1 MLLGFEVHVFEVE
14 KCSTYFASAHCKEDS
29 PSARHATGLWLQGF
43 IVLLH
48 QLSQVSC
55 ALWLAQQHWLV
66 LLHAGPDA
74 LPLPPERLVYSS
86 NSSSSIS
93 SSSSSVVS
101 ALFVVLCV
109 AAVAVRSISS
119 DSNWQRLYTWQLLR
133 KAITTV

>member
-1 MLLGFEVHVFEVE
+1 MCLKL
-14 KCSTYFASAHCKEDS
+14 KSSTYFASAHCKEDS
-29 PSARHATGLWLQGF
+29 PSARHTTGLWLQCF

-86 NSSSSIS
+86 S
-93 SSSSSVVS
+93 SSSSSSRSRSSVAS
-101 ALFVVLCV
+101 ALFVVLRV
-109 AAVAVRSISS
+109 AAVLMRSGSRS
-119 DSNWQRLYTWQLLR
+119 TYWRRL
-133 KAITTV
+133 

>member
-1 MLLGFEVHVFEVE
+1 MLLEFNVHVFEVV

-29 PSARHATGLWLQGF
+29 PSAGHTTGLWLQCF

-74 LPLPPERLVYSS
+74 LPLPPERLTYNSS
-86 NSSSSIS
+86 SSSSSIS
-93 SSSSSVVS
+93 SSSSSSSTIIS
-101 ALFVVLCV
+101 ALLI
-109 AAVAVRSISS
+109 AACSCSS
-119 DSNWQRLYTWQLLR
+119 SAQEQQRQ
-133 KAITTV
+133 